1 MRTRKTLTLAGVAA
15 GAATLAA
22 SLAGP
27 ASAAP
32 SGEAVTA
39 ASLPSY
45 CRISTVGPYRSG
57 GYVKLTTK
65 VTCSKKVYALG
76 VEAGTGIVKKT
87 PVRAKSLKR
96 NVKSNSVT
104 AAYKCRS
111 KSLHTFAGYSG
122 AGIIT
127 VNGKKYSYLKGVPL
141 SRFLKTHC

>member
-22 SLAGP
+22 GLAGP

-32 SGEAVTA
+32 RADTVTA

-45 CRISTVGPYRSG
+45 CRVSTVGPYRSG
-57 GYVKLTTK
+57 KYVKLTTK

-76 VEAGTGIVKKT
+76 VEAGVGLAKKT
-87 PVRAKSLKR
+87 PVRAKNLKH
-96 NVKSNSVT
+96 NVKANSVT

-111 KSLHTFAGYSG
+111 KSLHTFVGYSG
-122 AGIIT
+122 VGIIT
-127 VNGKKYSYLKGVPL
+127 MNGKKYSYLKGVPL
-141 SRFLKTHC
+141 KRFLKTHC

>member
-32 SGEAVTA
+32 RTGA
-39 ASLPSY
+39 AAKGLPSY

-76 VEAGTGIVKKT
+76 VEAGVGIAKKT
-87 PVRAKSLKR
+87 PVRAKNLKK
-96 NVKSNSVT
+96 NVKANSVT

-111 KSLHTFAGYSG
+111 KALHTFAGYSG
-122 AGIIT
+122 AGIVT